1 MEMNR
6 VFHAPAK
13 VNLFL
18 RVLGKRPDGYHEL
31 STLMQPVSVFDELQ
45 ISVSEGEGI
54 VVESNSPEAP
64 GGPEN
69 LAYRAAS
76 LFLQSTGLR
85 RRVEISVKK
94 VIPVGAGLGGGSS
107 DAATVL
113 MALSEMAGIW
123 LPDGALMELAARLGS
138 DVPFFILKGPA
149 LAAGRG
155 ERLKRARLPEFHY
168 VLVNPGFHVSTAW
181 VYSSLGLTKAGEN
194 NNLLYSYEVPASREG
209 LIEALVNDLEA
220 VTARKYPEI
229 SGLKEMLMGKGA
241 HGALMSGSGP
251 TVFGVF
257 YSRGEA
263 ERAYEALAEEIKGSA
278 RIFLAKG
285 L

>member
-1 MEMNR
+1 MEMKR
-6 VFHAPAK
+6 AFQSPAK

-18 RVLGKRPDGYHEL
+18 RVLGKRADGYHEI
-31 STLMQPVSVFDELQ
+31 STLMQPVSLFDELV

-54 VVESNSPEAP
+54 AVVSDSVEAP
-64 GGPEN
+64 GGEDN
-69 LAYRAAS
+69 LAYKAARV
-76 LFLQSTGLR
+76 FLQSTAIR

-113 MALSEMAGIW
+113 MALNEMAGIW
-123 LPDGALMELAARLGS
+123 LPDGALMEMAARLGS

-149 LAAGRG
+149 LAGGRG
-155 ERLKRARLPEFHY
+155 EKLKRAYLPELHY
-168 VLVNPGFHVSTAW
+168 ILINPGFHVSTVW
-181 VYSSLGLTKAGEN
+181 VYSSLGLTNIGEN
-194 NNLLYSYEVPASREG
+194 NNLLYSYEVPASPEG
-209 LIEALVNDLEA
+209 VVEALANDLEA
-220 VTARKYPEI
+220 VTSKQYPEI
-229 SGLKEMLMGKGA
+229 SGLKEMLKGA
-241 HGALMSGSGP
+241 GALGTLMSGSGP

-257 YSRGEA
+257 HSRDEA
-263 ERAYEALAEEIKGSA
+263 ERAYQFLAPVNKGAA